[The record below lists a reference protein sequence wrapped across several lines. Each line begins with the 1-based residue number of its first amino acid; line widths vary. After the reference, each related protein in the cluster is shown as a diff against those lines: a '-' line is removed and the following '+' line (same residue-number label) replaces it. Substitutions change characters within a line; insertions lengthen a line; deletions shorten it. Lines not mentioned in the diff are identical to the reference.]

1 MNNLLGELAALRE
14 TGGTVGKCG
23 TWKAGRDETEFKGME
38 VIVDRM
44 DHGKDDGPE

>member
-14 TGGTVGKCG
+14 TGGTVAKCG
-23 TWKAGRDETEFKGME
+23 KWNAGRDESDFKGIQ
-38 VIVDRM
+38 VTVDKM